1 MFPPFPFVVLW
12 PFVQNL
18 YLATSKSLQNIW
30 KNWLPFLWSSPV
42 GLHSSHSLHTVLHS
56 HIYFPHSFVYIQFYH
71 ISSHFPA
78 RVKTMLCFNTHYS
91 LLFLTLHFLTDRVE
105 YLFPEWQWKKTSMQ
119 WWKHVPF
126 HSNCS
131 LCWIVLPLFSNRTC
145 ISKLGNSHQ
154 SVWQNF
160 RGFFS
165 EGVHFSNASNI
176 PLQNFPGVTA
186 WFEGL
191 SFKSLSSKKSIRNR
205 RIKTDYLHSINQNK
219 TTTNAFQNIAIIIF
233 SRLINCWTSFL
244 EHRLAILWALNKM
257 FI

>member
-105 YLFPEWQWKKTSMQ
+105 YLFPEWQWKKNKYAMVKTCSFSLQ
-119 WWKHVPF
+119 LQ
-126 HSNCS
+126 SLLNCTA
-131 LCWIVLPLFSNRTC
+131 IVFQQNLYFQTWEFPSVCLTEFS
-145 ISKLGNSHQ
+145 
-154 SVWQNF
+154 W
-160 RGFFS
+160 FFLRRCA
-165 EGVHFSNASNI
+165 F
-176 PLQNFPGVTA
+176 
-186 WFEGL
+186 
-191 SFKSLSSKKSIRNR
+191 FKC
-205 RIKTDYLHSINQNK
+205 Q
-219 TTTNAFQNIAIIIF
+219 
-233 SRLINCWTSFL
+233 
-244 EHRLAILWALNKM
+244 
-257 FI
+257 